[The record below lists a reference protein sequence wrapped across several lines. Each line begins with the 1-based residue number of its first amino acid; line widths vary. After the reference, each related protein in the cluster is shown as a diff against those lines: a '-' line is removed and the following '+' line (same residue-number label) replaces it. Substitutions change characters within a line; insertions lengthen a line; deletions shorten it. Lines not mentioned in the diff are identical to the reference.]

1 MKTNVACGVPPVSGA
16 WIHKDEKPWTRQS
29 LSPSRASPSGPL
41 LALPR
46 RAARRTAPSRPG
58 PLACRQA
65 ARPRLGPGL
74 PAGPDRS
81 RAEPGPRREPL
92 ADSGPTTELDHPVV
106 VGYDGSGSSL
116 HALAYAAG
124 MARRLGRPL
133 LLAYIT
139 SPSIFCEPLSGQ
151 VIVPVRDSAET
162 HRWLLAELDEV
173 CDREGLDV
181 RIVTRQGSPAREL
194 AAAADEFGA
203 DALVIGAPASVW
215 HHVAGGARLAGPARA
230 LPGHRGA
237 LDRGTCAAV
246 CTAGTSP
253 AAWAAI
259 ASSTT
264 TDRPCRAQCRAV
276 LSPSAPAPA
285 AATSTFTAWSLRN
298 RNRLTGRPW

>member
-29 LSPSRASPSGPL
+29 LSPSRASLSGPG
-41 LALPR
+41 LALPSR
-46 RAARRTAPSRPG
+46 VVPSLTVPSRPG
-58 PLACRQA
+58 PLTCRHA
-65 ARPRLGPGL
+65 APRPVKA
-74 PAGPDRS
+74 PASRTAG
-81 RAEPGPRREPL
+81 RAEAGPRREPL

-106 VGYDGSGSSL
+106 VGYDGSGSSR

-151 VIVPVRDSAET
+151 VIAPVRDSAET

-194 AAAADEFGA
+194 AAAADEFSA

-215 HHVAGGARLAGPARA
+215 HHVAGSVPGWLARHAHCPVIVV
-230 LPGHRGA
+230 P
-237 LDRGTCAAV
+237 
-246 CTAGTSP
+246 
-253 AAWAAI
+253 
-259 ASSTT
+259 
-264 TDRPCRAQCRAV
+264 
-276 LSPSAPAPA
+276 
-285 AATSTFTAWSLRN
+285 
-298 RNRLTGRPW
+298 